1 MTGEPP
7 VLENESPGKKSGDQA
22 LLLALATGTGVPKA
36 ADSAGVSVS
45 TVYRR
50 LHDPA
55 FRRKVSELRDQ
66 LWSDA
71 VGQLLD
77 AGPDAVKTLR
87 DNLDNVDGA
96 IRNRA
101 ALGILTLGCKGV
113 ETLELARRIADLEQ
127 GR

>member
-1 MTGEPP
+1 M
-7 VLENESPGKKSGDQA
+7 
-22 LLLALATGTGVPKA
+22 
-36 ADSAGVSVS
+36 
-45 TVYRR
+45 
-50 LHDPA
+50 
-55 FRRKVSELRDQ
+55 
-66 LWSDA
+66 
-71 VGQLLD
+71 D

-87 DNLDNVDGA
+87 DNLDHADGA